1 MRLQMKLLLSKGSNK
16 RSFTKVRVLKVAFV
30 ICSILYDYFCCR
42 CERFG

>member
-16 RSFTKVRVLKVAFV
+16 RSFTRIRVLKMAFV
-30 ICSILYDYFCCR
+30 IRSILYDYFCR